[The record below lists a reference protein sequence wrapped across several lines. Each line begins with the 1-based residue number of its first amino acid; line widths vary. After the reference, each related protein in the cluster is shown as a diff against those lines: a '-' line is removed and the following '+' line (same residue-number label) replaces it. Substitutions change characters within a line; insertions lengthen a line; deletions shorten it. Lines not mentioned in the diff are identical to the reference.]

1 MLITNLALNNDNN
14 NSNNNNNYNLIHAT
28 CRETPYYSL
37 CHTTLQS
44 DPRSYEAEGDD
55 AITTLGLIMV
65 DAVKSKSIEI
75 MEKIKELEK
84 SNPEWRA
91 PLNQCY
97 VAYNAVLRADVTVAV
112 EALKKGVPKFAE
124 DGMDDVVVE
133 AQTYKRSQTAGDITT
148 LALIMVDAIK
158 SKANQAANTISKLRH
173 SNPPQA
179 WKDPLKN
186 CAFSYKVILTASMP
200 EAIEA
205 LTKGDPKF
213 AEDGM
218 VGSSG
223 DAQECE
229 EYFKAI
235 TIKYSPLSKLNI
247 DVHELSDVGRAIVI
261 LTASIPEAIEALTK
275 GDPKFAEDAMVGT
288 SGDAQECE
296 DNFKSK
302 SPPLSKL
309 NIDVHDLSDINRAI
323 IRNLL

>member
-1 MLITNLALNNDNN
+1 MRNLFPILMLITNLALNNDNN
-14 NSNNNNNYNLIHAT
+14 NNNYNLINAT

-44 DPRSYEAEGDD
+44 DPRSYKAEGDD

-65 DAVKSKSIEI
+65 DAVKSKCIEI

-84 SNPEWRA
+84 SNLEWRV
-91 PLNQCY
+91 PLSQCY

-112 EALKKGVPKFAE
+112 EALKKGDPKFAE
-124 DGMDDVVVE
+124 DGMEDVVVE
-133 AQTYKRSQTAGDITT
+133 AQTFYCTKLSSYIRDKRSETAGDITT

-173 SNPPQA
+173 SNPPQT

-186 CAFSYKVILTASMP
+186 CAFSYKVILTATMP

-223 DAQECE
+223 N
-229 EYFKAI
+229 FNS
-235 TIKYSPLSKLNI
+235 KYTRSN
-247 DVHELSDVGRAIVI
+247 R
-261 LTASIPEAIEALTK
+261 SINK
-275 GDPKFAEDAMVGT
+275 
-288 SGDAQECE
+288 
-296 DNFKSK
+296 
-302 SPPLSKL
+302 
-309 NIDVHDLSDINRAI
+309 R
-323 IRNLL
+323 